1 MTIPPPLRL
10 RCEYLKNP
18 LGIDIRKPR
27 FSWILRHFERGEK
40 PSAYEITVSSKAG
53 LAGRGIGDCWDSGRV
68 DSDRTSQVEYGG
80 KRLLSRARYFWR
92 VRWWDATGRQSP
104 YSRIAFFDMGM
115 LNRSDWEAR
124 WITLRGPR
132 EFGSKGTIL
141 QGKYRGEY
149 IQTWAIY
156 LEKEFRTKPGLKSA
170 RAYICGLGFYELEIN
185 GRKVGDRVLDPAATN
200 YTKSALYS
208 TYDITKLLRPANRIM
223 IVLGNGRHI
232 VKFGF
237 GPPKVIAQIEI
248 DYRSGE
254 RQVVGTDASW
264 KAGYGPIQENG
275 LYFGERCDGQ
285 VEIRTRKGSAIYE
298 KGASPRSQLL
308 PPIRVGQKLKPKSVR
323 RPAPE
328 TLLYDFGQNFSGWL
342 RLAVRGPAGTSVT
355 VRHAELLHDNGTL
368 NTSPNQGAE
377 ATEVYT
383 LRGKGT
389 ESFEPRLTYHGF
401 RYAEV
406 KARPKLPRLISV
418 EGCFVHTDVE
428 RAGFFRCSHSLVN
441 RIHRNVRWGQLSNLM
456 GIPTDCPQRDER
468 QGWLGDA
475 HLSAEEAILN
485 FDMAAFYTKYLQD
498 IRQAQRKDGSLP
510 DAVPLYLGNL
520 YPADPAWGSAYITLA
535 WSLYLHYGD

>member
-1 MTIPPPLRL
+1 MDHLEGTP
-10 RCEYLKNP
+10 
-18 LGIDIRKPR
+18 
-27 FSWILRHFERGEK
+27 
-40 PSAYEITVSSKAG
+40 
-53 LAGRGIGDCWDSGRV
+53 
-68 DSDRTSQVEYGG
+68 
-80 KRLLSRARYFWR
+80 R
-92 VRWWDATGRQSP
+92 VR
-104 YSRIAFFDMGM
+104 
-115 LNRSDWEAR
+115 
-124 WITLRGPR
+124 
-132 EFGSKGTIL
+132 L
-141 QGKYRGEY
+141 QGNHPPGKIPGEY

-275 LYFGERCDGQ
+275 LYFGERCDGR

-535 WSLYLHYGD
+535 WSLYLHYGDLRILATHFEAMKKYVVFLRRSSSATSSRTWASTAIGARRGASRQKIRPWSSHPRGSIITTHFFSPRSRPFSRGASMPGAWRGWPARSRPLSIAGSSRATVMNPST